1 MQTISHSFIESL
13 TNITVGYGLAIWT
26 QYLIYPALGIYVTY
40 QKHFIIAG
48 MFTLVSLCRS
58 FILRRIFNLWTMKQY
73 DAKKLG

>member
-58 FILRRIFNLWTMKQY
+58 FILRRIFKLWTMKQC
-73 DAKKLG
+73 DVRKLG